1 MKWPGSVPVS
11 FQAFY
16 NHQFQNNATT
26 CNIKP
31 IFWSYKSK
39 THTLWEKSPDP
50 EYEGRRYVLP
60 WAFPDLNPVR
70 SSAEHNIFPQN
81 IDGQTC
87 TLLLLT
93 NLAEPEWIS
102 VNCSQKLLPHILC
115 AKNTNLSSLENSSYY
130 NQKNV
135 KDVKSCLHTD
145 FNVNSTCYA
154 FVWLAHQPKS
164 GWHRHNL
171 KQSGLLPAN

>member
-1 MKWPGSVPVS
+1 MTWEGSVPVG
-11 FQAFY
+11 FQAFHNY
-16 NHQFQNNATT
+16 HLKNNATT
-26 CNIKP
+26 CNMIP
-31 IFWSYKSK
+31 VYWSLRSK
-39 THTLWEKSPDP
+39 TVTIWEKIPDP
-50 EYEGRRYVLP
+50 QHEGKSLLLP
-60 WAFPDLNPVR
+60 RAFPDLNLVR
-70 SSAEHNIFPQN
+70 SSGEKNIFPKNVN
-81 IDGQTC
+81 IQTC
-87 TLLLLT
+87 TLLLT
-93 NLAEPEWIS
+93 NLAEAEWLN

-115 AKNTNLSSLENSSYY
+115 AKNTHLSSLENSSYY

-145 FNVNSTCYA
+145 FDVNSTCYA